1 MNNIF
6 YKKIEELFKNKQFEN
21 IKFEISTLGEE
32 EKKDPYLYNI
42 LGIIAATNK
51 KNNEA
56 INYFN
61 LALEIDNYYLHS
73 LINLSRLSY
82 INKDYQNIITLLK
95 KYNLKFPENDKVI
108 LILAD
113 LCFSGGFLEDTIYF
127 HKRLI
132 EIGKYHMNDL
142 AALIFLLN
150 YSNKYSDKQYKKYCN
165 LYDDIL
171 SKNRTKYNIVNNE
184 HDKAKIGF
192 LSNDLRDHSVGY
204 FLKDFIKK
212 LNEKNFKTIAF
223 NLFKNNKNDPLTSEL
238 KNSFTEWH
246 DVSDLNDK
254 DLSDLIYSKK
264 IYYLVD
270 LGGYSTGN
278 RLQIFKNKPVPVQF
292 SWLGY
297 CNNTHIDEI
306 DYIVVDENVIEHKN
320 NLSSDNIIKMPKIWN
335 SLSKLYDLEINAL
348 PFIKNKIFN
357 FGCFN
362 NFMKI
367 SDETIELW
375 GEILN
380 KFSKSNLILKNSVT
394 GDKNYKTYLIKK
406 FKNKIDENRIFILNY
421 EKNKKKHLAQ
431 YYNID
436 VCLDTFPYNG
446 VTTTFESLWMGA
458 PVITLKG
465 DRFVSRCGYSIN
477 ENAGLKNFIAENKNE
492 YLSIALQYMSQTNIK
507 KLIDLRKKLRPQLLK
522 SSLFDTNSFAENF
535 ITELNKVY
543 EKNKTDT

>member
-21 IKFEISTLGEE
+21 IKFEISALGKE
-32 EKKDPYLYNI
+32 EKKDPFLYNI
-42 LGIIAATNK
+42 LGIISATNK
-51 KNNEA
+51 KNDEA
-56 INYFN
+56 IKYFN
-61 LALEIDNYYLHS
+61 LAVEIDNYYLHS
-73 LINLSRLSY
+73 LINLSKLSY
-82 INKDYQNIITLLK
+82 INKDFQNIIILLK
-95 KYNLKFPENDKVI
+95 KYNLRFPENDKVI

-113 LCFSGGFLEDTIYF
+113 LCFSAGFLEDTIYF

-132 EIGKYHMNDL
+132 EIGKHRMNDL

-150 YSNKYSDKQYKKYCN
+150 YSDKYSDNEYRKYCKI
-165 LYDDIL
+165 YDDLL
-171 SKNRTKYNIVNNE
+171 SKNRSNYNIVNSE

-223 NLFKNNKNDPLTSEL
+223 NLFKNNKNDLFTSEL
-238 KNSFTEWH
+238 KNSFTEWF

-297 CNNTHIDEI
+297 CNNTYIDEI
-306 DYIVVDENVIEHKN
+306 DYMVVDENVIGKKN
-320 NLSSDNIIKMPKIWN
+320 NFNSDNLIKMPKIWN
-335 SLSKLYDLEINAL
+335 SLSKLDDVRVNEL
-348 PFIKNKIFN
+348 PFIGKNTFN

-362 NFMKI
+362 NFLKI
-367 SDETIELW
+367 SEDTIEIW
-375 GEILN
+375 SKIL
-380 KFSKSNLILKNSVT
+380 SKIPNSNLVLKNSVSA
-394 GDKNYKTYLIKK
+394 DKNYKKYLIKK
-406 FKNKIDENRIFILNY
+406 FKNKIDENRIIILNY
-421 EKNKKKHLAQ
+421 EKDKRKHLEQ
-431 YYNID
+431 YLNID
-436 VCLDTFPYNG
+436 LGLDTFPYNG
-446 VTTTFESLWMGA
+446 VTTTFESLWMGV

-465 DRFVSRCGYSIN
+465 DKFVSRCGYSIN
-477 ENAGLKNFIAENKNE
+477 KNACLNE
-492 YLSIALQYMSQTNIK
+492 FTANTKEEYISIALNSIK
-507 KLIDLRKKLRPQLLK
+507 SGGIETLKKLRKDLRSKIIKSPLFNIDDYANEFVEQLK
-522 SSLFDTNSFAENF
+522 KIN
-535 ITELNKVY
+535 
-543 EKNKTDT
+543 

>member
-21 IKFEISTLGEE
+21 IKFEISALGEE

-51 KNNEA
+51 KNDEA

-61 LALEIDNYYLHS
+61 LALEIDKYYLHS
-73 LINLSRLSY
+73 LLNLSRLSY
-82 INKDYQNIITLLK
+82 INKDFQNIITLLK
-95 KYNLKFPENDKVI
+95 NYNLKFPENDKVI
-108 LILAD
+108 LTLAD
-113 LCFSGGFLEDTIYF
+113 LCFSAGFLDDTIYF

-132 EIGKYHMNDL
+132 KIGKYRMQDL

-150 YSNKYSDKQYKKYCN
+150 YSNKYSDEEYKKYCKF
-165 LYDDIL
+165 YDDIL
-171 SKNRTKYNIVNNE
+171 SKNRTDYNVVKSE

-192 LSNDLRDHSVGY
+192 LSNDFRDHSVGY

-212 LNEKNFKTIAF
+212 LNKKNFKTIAF
-223 NLFKNNKNDPLTSEL
+223 NLFKNNKNDLFTSEL
-238 KNSFTEWH
+238 KNSFNEWY

-297 CNNTHIDEI
+297 CNNTYIDEI
-306 DYIVVDENVIEHKN
+306 DYMVVDENVIGQKN
-320 NLSSDNIIKMPKIWN
+320 NFNSDNLIKMPKIWN
-335 SLSKLYDLEINAL
+335 SLSKLDDVRVNEL
-348 PFIKNKIFN
+348 PFSGKNTFN

-362 NFMKI
+362 NFLKI
-367 SDETIELW
+367 SEDTIEIW
-375 GEILN
+375 SKILC
-380 KFSKSNLILKNSVT
+380 KFSNSNLILKNSVSA
-394 GDKNYKTYLIKK
+394 DKNYKKYLIKK
-406 FKNKIDENRIFILNY
+406 FKNKIDENRIIILNY
-421 EKNKKKHLAQ
+421 EKNKRKHLEQ
-431 YYNID
+431 YLNID
-436 VCLDTFPYNG
+436 LGLDTFPYNG
-446 VTTTFESLWMGA
+446 VTTTFESLWMGV

-465 DRFVSRCGYSIN
+465 DKFVSRCGYSIN
-477 ENAGLKNFIAENKNE
+477 KNACLNE
-492 YLSIALQYMSQTNIK
+492 FTANTKEEYISIALNSIK
-507 KLIDLRKKLRPQLLK
+507 SDGIETLKELRKDLRSKIIKSPLFNIDDYANEFVEQLKKI
-522 SSLFDTNSFAENF
+522 N
-535 ITELNKVY
+535 
-543 EKNKTDT
+543 

>member
-21 IKFEISTLGEE
+21 IKFEISALGEE

-51 KNNEA
+51 KNNDA

-150 YSNKYSDKQYKKYCN
+150 YSNKYSDKEYKKYCK

-171 SKNRTKYNIVNNE
+171 SKKRTNYKIVNNE
-184 HDKAKIGF
+184 HDKAKIAF

-223 NLFKNNKNDPLTSEL
+223 NLFKKNKNDLFTSEL
-238 KNSFTEWH
+238 KNSFAEWH

-278 RLQIFKNKPVPVQF
+278 RLQIFKNKPAPVQF

-297 CNNTHIDEI
+297 CNNTYIDEI
-306 DYIVVDENVIEHKN
+306 DYMVVDENVIEHKN
-320 NLSSDNIIKMPKIWN
+320 NLNTDNVIKMPKIWN
-335 SLSKLYDLEINAL
+335 SLSKLDDVRVNEL
-348 PFIKNKIFN
+348 PFIGKNTFN

-362 NFMKI
+362 NFLKI
-367 SDETIELW
+367 SEDTIEIW
-375 GEILN
+375 SKIL
-380 KFSKSNLILKNSVT
+380 SKIPNSNLVLKNSVSA
-394 GDKNYKTYLIKK
+394 DKNYKKYLIKK
-406 FKNKIDENRIFILNY
+406 FKNKIEENRIIILNY
-421 EKNKKKHLAQ
+421 EKNKRKHLEQ
-431 YYNID
+431 YLNID
-436 VCLDTFPYNG
+436 LGLDTFPYNG
-446 VTTTFESLWMGA
+446 VTTTFESLWMGV

-465 DRFVSRCGYSIN
+465 DKFLSRCGYSIN
-477 ENAGLKNFIAENKNE
+477 KNACLNEFIANTKEE
-492 YLSIALQYMSQTNIK
+492 YISIALNSISSIGIEN
-507 KLIDLRKKLRPQLLK
+507 LKKLRKNLRSKIIKSPLFNIDDYTDDFVKQLK
-522 SSLFDTNSFAENF
+522 KIN
-535 ITELNKVY
+535 
-543 EKNKTDT
+543 

>member
-21 IKFEISTLGEE
+21 IKFEISALGEE

-51 KNNEA
+51 KNNDA

-150 YSNKYSDKQYKKYCN
+150 YSNKYSDKEYKKYCK

-171 SKNRTKYNIVNNE
+171 SKKRTNYKIVNNE
-184 HDKAKIGF
+184 HDKAKIAF

-223 NLFKNNKNDPLTSEL
+223 NLFKKNKNDLFTSEL
-238 KNSFTEWH
+238 KNSFAEWH

-297 CNNTHIDEI
+297 CNNTYIDEI
-306 DYIVVDENVIEHKN
+306 DYMVVDENVIGKKN
-320 NLSSDNIIKMPKIWN
+320 NFNSDNLIKMPKIWN
-335 SLSKLYDLEINAL
+335 SLSKLDDVRVNEL
-348 PFIKNKIFN
+348 PFIGKNTFN

-362 NFMKI
+362 NFLKI
-367 SDETIELW
+367 SEDTIEIW
-375 GEILN
+375 SKIL
-380 KFSKSNLILKNSVT
+380 SKIPNSNLVLKNSVSA
-394 GDKNYKTYLIKK
+394 DKNYKKYLIKK
-406 FKNKIDENRIFILNY
+406 FKNKIEENRIIILNY
-421 EKNKKKHLAQ
+421 EKNKRKHLEQ
-431 YYNID
+431 YLNID
-436 VCLDTFPYNG
+436 LGLDTFPYNG
-446 VTTTFESLWMGA
+446 VTTTFESLWMGV

-465 DRFVSRCGYSIN
+465 DKFVSRCGYSIN
-477 ENAGLKNFIAENKNE
+477 KNACLNEFIANTKEE
-492 YLSIALQYMSQTNIK
+492 YISIALNSISSIGIEN
-507 KLIDLRKKLRPQLLK
+507 LKKLRKDLRSKIIKSPLFNIDDYTDDFVKQLK
-522 SSLFDTNSFAENF
+522 KIN
-535 ITELNKVY
+535 
-543 EKNKTDT
+543 

>member
-1 MNNIF
+1 MDNIF
-6 YKKIEELFKNKQFEN
+6 HKKIEDLFKNKQFES
-21 IKFEISTLGEE
+21 IKFEINLLSEE

-61 LALEIDNYYLHS
+61 LALEIDKYYLHS
-73 LINLSRLSY
+73 LLNLSRLSY
-82 INKDYQNIITLLK
+82 INKDFQNIITLLK
-95 KYNLKFPENDKVI
+95 NYNLKFPENEKVI
-108 LILAD
+108 LTLAD
-113 LCFSGGFLEDTIYF
+113 LCFSAGFLEDTIYF
-127 HKRLI
+127 HKKLI
-132 EIGKYHMNDL
+132 EIGKYRMHDL

-150 YSNKYSDKQYKKYCN
+150 YSNKYSDKEYKKYCN
-165 LYDDIL
+165 LYDDLL
-171 SKNRTKYNIVNNE
+171 SKNRINYNVVNTE

-223 NLFKNNKNDPLTSEL
+223 NLFKSNKNDLFTSEL

-278 RLQIFKNKPVPVQF
+278 RLQIFKNKPAPIQF

-297 CNNTHIDEI
+297 CNNTYIDEI
-306 DYIVVDENVIEHKN
+306 DYMIVDENVIEHKN
-320 NLSSDNIIKMPKIWN
+320 NLNSNKIIKMPKIWN
-335 SLSKLYDLEINAL
+335 SLSKLDDVRVNEL
-348 PFIKNKIFN
+348 PFIDKNTFN

-362 NFMKI
+362 NFLKI
-367 SDETIELW
+367 SEDTIEIW
-375 GEILN
+375 DKILS
-380 KFSKSNLILKNSVT
+380 KFCNSNLVLKNSVSA
-394 GDKNYKTYLIKK
+394 DKNYKKYLIKK
-406 FKNKIDENRIFILNY
+406 FKNKIDENRIIILNY
-421 EKNKKKHLAQ
+421 EKDKKRHLEQ
-431 YYNID
+431 YLNID
-436 VCLDTFPYNG
+436 LGLDTFPYNG
-446 VTTTFESLWMGA
+446 VTTTFESLWMGV

-465 DRFVSRCGYSIN
+465 DKFVSRCGYSIN
-477 ENAGLKNFIAENKNE
+477 KNACLNE
-492 YLSIALQYMSQTNIK
+492 FTANTKEEYISIALNSVKSGGIEN
-507 KLIDLRKKLRPQLLK
+507 LKKLRKDLRSKIIKSPLFNIDDYTDAFVKQLK
-522 SSLFDTNSFAENF
+522 KIN
-535 ITELNKVY
+535 
-543 EKNKTDT
+543 